1 MSSKG
6 ATDHNLLPEIR
17 AYMAKARLRRGIE
30 MVKLANRI
38 ESLKMQED
46 EEEDTPQDAD
56 VPAHAKEA
64 AGEQLASGTITTT
77 GLDTNSTASGM
88 SAAFG
93 VPAAAGGLQ
102 VPEQTLSKKKSLTK
116 LAKGAIFREVVL
128 AKVREMKAD
137 EESKKVTGL

>member
-1 MSSKG
+1 MVVQEALKNPWIAGKG

-46 EEEDTPQDAD
+46 EEQSAPQDGD
-56 VPAHAKEA
+56 VPAHGLEA
-64 AGEQLASGTITTT
+64 AGQELSSGLPLES
-77 GLDTNSTASGM
+77 GLK
-88 SAAFG
+88 
-93 VPAAAGGLQ
+93 
-102 VPEQTLSKKKSLTK
+102 VPEQGPEVTRKRSLSK
-116 LAKGAIFREVVL
+116 LAKSGIFREVVL

-137 EESKKVTGL
+137 EEAKRMTEGGEFHK